1 MCSLMPITYL
11 YNNKVVGAHH
21 FCSHRTKTADLTETA
36 ERCLIGKSMYLL
48 CKREFLHNHE
58 GQ

>member
-1 MCSLMPITYL
+1 MPITYL
-11 YNNKVVGAHH
+11 YNNKVVGANH
-21 FCSHRTKTADLTETA
+21 FCSHRTQTA
-36 ERCLIGKSMYLL
+36 RCLIGKRMYLL